1 MQHLNSLGN
10 WKIFSIIIISY
21 GFLKKAIF
29 EHVFWFNSLGELL
42 RRFWMLWGLEHDSVG
57 RMLPCSRPWRWIR
70 SRQHLVGVVKIPSQ
84 NCLKGSHISP
94 QTWKL
99 LKKISGTKNLNQTR
113 LMPMIDPQAYC
124 IWRDNPG
131 KKSSQPL
138 THAVMFCNQNC
149 LKSSQ
154 HSVGVVMIFPKSVK
168 KSSQNLGHLATA

>member
-1 MQHLNSLGN
+1 MPMIDPQAYCIWRDNPGKKSSQPLTHAVMFCNRNCLKSSQHS
-10 WKIFSIIIISY
+10 
-21 GFLKKAIF
+21 
-29 EHVFWFNSLGELL
+29 
-42 RRFWMLWGLEHDSVG
+42 
-57 RMLPCSRPWRWIR
+57 
-70 SRQHLVGVVKIPSQ
+70 VGVVKIPSQ

-124 IWRDNPG
+124 IWRDNLG

-138 THAVMFCNQNC
+138 THAVMFCNRNC

-154 HSVGVVMIFPKSVK
+154 HPVGVAMIFLEFAWNQHNAWDWLSWFFLNLWK
-168 KSSQNLGHLATA
+168 KSSQNLGHLAMA